1 MIKSVKKKDKINKSI
16 SVMIIRLRKKNLR
29 AEEEIKE
36 RQ

>member
-29 AEEEIKE
+29 AEEKIKE